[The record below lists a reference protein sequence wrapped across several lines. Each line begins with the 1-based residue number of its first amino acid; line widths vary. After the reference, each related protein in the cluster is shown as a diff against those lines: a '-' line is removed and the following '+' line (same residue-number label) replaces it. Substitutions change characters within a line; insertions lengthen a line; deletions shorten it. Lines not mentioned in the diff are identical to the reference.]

1 MKKRERELEQALKST
16 REMNDRL
23 LLAYELEEKWRQ
35 DLEEQLR
42 VLDEKYNALLKENL
56 ELLEKIRSFLK
67 Q

>member
-1 MKKRERELEQALKST
+1 
-16 REMNDRL
+16 MNDRL